1 MKLTNLADNLKP
13 DPASGDGTFI
23 IEVQQA
29 KGKKYFEA
37 YVKGEVRG
45 DDLRAAVAAGVLGSE
60 EQFRA
65 LLQSVVD
72 VARAIFKAKASSI
85 LLLDTETD
93 ELVFEAAAD
102 EASESLIGK
111 RFPSSTGIA
120 GFVLVSRQPLVIEDV
135 LSDPRFSRETAES
148 TGFVPKG
155 LMAVPLLHEENALG
169 VLEVLDRPRDAR
181 FTLAEM
187 ELLGLFANQA
197 AIALDLL
204 QRARRAQNA
213 LVGEGD
219 LAVLARVAEALE
231 TRRDD
236 EDGSRASALRLLA
249 ELERLLQN
257 D

>member
-1 MKLTNLADNLKP
+1 V
-13 DPASGDGTFI
+13 S
-23 IEVQQA
+23 
-29 KGKKYFEA
+29 
-37 YVKGEVRG
+37 

-60 EQFRA
+60 DQFRA

-204 QRARRAQNA
+204 QRARRAQSA
-213 LVGEGD
+213 LLGEGD

-231 TRRDD
+231 KRRDD
-236 EDGSRASALRLLA
+236 EDTSRASALRLLV